1 MASLNDKV
9 FDDGLN
15 TLTTDTDQINICSA
29 EPTTYAEATS
39 TYSLG
44 AETSPSVASPTDKS
58 GGGREV
64 IVAAI
69 SGASVTATGTAMHYA
84 LVDTAIST
92 LLAAGSLASSQAV
105 TSGNNFTLTSFA
117 IGIPDPA

>member
-1 MASLNDKV
+1 MATLNNKV

-15 TLTTDTDQINICSA
+15 TLTNDTDQLNICSA

-44 AETSPSVASPTDKS
+44 AESSPSVGSPQDRT

-64 IVAAI
+64 VVAAI
-69 SGASVTATGTAMHYA
+69 SSASVTATGTATHYA
-84 LVDTAIST
+84 LVDTVTST
-92 LLAAGSLASSQAV
+92 LLATGSLSASQAV
-105 TSGNNFTLTSFA
+105 SSGDSFTLTSFA
-117 IGIPDPA
+117 IGIPDPV

>member
-44 AETSPSVASPTDKS
+44 VETSPSVASPTDKS

-69 SGASVTATGTAMHYA
+69 SGASVTATGTATHYA
-84 LVDTAIST
+84 LVDTATST
-92 LLAAGSLASSQAV
+92 LLAAGSLAASQAV
-105 TSGNNFTLTSFA
+105 SSGDSFTLTSFA

>member
-1 MASLNDKV
+1 MASLNNKV

-29 EPTTYAEATS
+29 EPTTYAQATS

-69 SGASVTATGTAMHYA
+69 SGASVTGTGTATHYA
-84 LVDTAIST
+84 LVDTTTST
-92 LLAAGSLASSQAV
+92 LLAAGSLSASQAV
-105 TSGNNFTLTSFA
+105 TSGDTFSLTSFA
-117 IGIPDPA
+117 IGIPDPV

>member
-1 MASLNDKV
+1 MASLNNKV

-29 EPTTYAEATS
+29 EPTTYAQATS

-69 SGASVTATGTAMHYA
+69 SGANVTGTGTATHYA
-84 LVDTAIST
+84 LVDTATST
-92 LLAAGSLASSQAV
+92 LLAAGSLSGSQAV
-105 TSGNNFTLTSFA
+105 TSGDTFSLTSFA
-117 IGIPDPA
+117 IGIPDPV

>member
-69 SGASVTATGTAMHYA
+69 SGASVTATGTATHYA
-84 LVDTAIST
+84 LVDTVTST

-105 TSGNNFTLTSFA
+105 TSGNSFTLTSFA